1 MTEPH
6 SNDHA
11 ITPQEPHSGDH
22 AVTAQDPHHGSG
34 ARASVLF
41 TEEELRQFQRS
52 DLGGAAVVV
61 SLMTGIFLTGLLIY
75 TTILVIITS

>member
-11 ITPQEPHSGDH
+11 LTSQEPHQAPTSH
-22 AVTAQDPHHGSG
+22 TST
-34 ARASVLF
+34 LF
-41 TEEELRQFQRS
+41 AEEELRQFQRS

>member
-6 SNDHA
+6 ANEHA
-11 ITPQEPHSGDH
+11 IT
-22 AVTAQDPHHGSG
+22 TQDPHPAPESG
-34 ARASVLF
+34 TRTSTLF
-41 TEEELRQFQRS
+41 AEEELRQFQRS

-75 TTILVIITS
+75 TTILILITS